1 MKHIYTVNTQSNFV
15 LSFCT
20 STCTPYMHLY
30 AYLLTYPTTWSA
42 MYKCNV
48 MKLSSLFQSE
58 NPTHRIWWA
67 ILVVPSSFSCLCV
80 PIHAPL
86 ITPPNAPL
94 LTHLLCRNLYAYS
107 YTSLCAHPYMHPY
120 VNLYI
125 HIMHIPTHTSMHIF
139 MHTLS
144 LFWLVEDLHHSQSD
158 NGHVKTWSA

>member
-1 MKHIYTVNTQSNFV
+1 MKHIHTVNTQSNFV
-15 LSFCT
+15 LLFCT

-30 AYLLTYPTTWSA
+30 AYLRTYPTTWSV

-48 MKLSSLFQSE
+48 MKLSSLSSQKTLHTESDGLSLLS
-58 NPTHRIWWA
+58 HQ
-67 ILVVPSSFSCLCV
+67 ILSCLCV

-86 ITPPNAPL
+86 ITHPNAPL

-120 VNLYI
+120 VHLYI

-144 LFWLVEDLHHSQSD
+144 SFWLVEYLLHSQSD